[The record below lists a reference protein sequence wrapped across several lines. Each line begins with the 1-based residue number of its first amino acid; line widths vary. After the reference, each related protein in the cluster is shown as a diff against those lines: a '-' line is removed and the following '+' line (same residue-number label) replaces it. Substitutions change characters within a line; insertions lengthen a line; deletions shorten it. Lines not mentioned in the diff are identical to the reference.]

1 VARWFPARHLSLVS
15 NTYVLLEGLVLM
27 ALTGHLSDL
36 SLSEL
41 IEFFCN
47 QRKSGRLKVLYPRGA
62 GYFFLQAG
70 SVVDARIGVLHGID
84 AVYYALTLPNAEFE
98 FSADVEAG
106 SRTINQPWTQVVL
119 EGLRRLDENIAPGVA
134 FPADY
139 VAEADELAGAP
150 VEKVEV
156 SSDDVDKSFSPAF
169 LQFGKESVSRRK
181 PLFIGAIAVAVLAS
195 VAVIGVPAGW
205 YSKKAAPAATENVSQ
220 APAPVSTQAE
230 TPAQPQA
237 TSAEPEPANEDPAAA
252 AAKRQ
257 REKERKA
264 REAAKAAEN
273 PTASSASATEA
284 VKPGAKRVVVTV
296 TYDES
301 GRVTQASGGDA
312 NALRIARQKRF
323 PPGKGGSATVS
334 IPIN

>member
-1 VARWFPARHLSLVS
+1 
-15 NTYVLLEGLVLM
+15 M

-47 QRKSGRLKVLYPRGA
+47 QRKSGRLKVLYPKGA

-84 AVYYALTLPNAEFE
+84 AVYYALTLPNAQFE

-119 EGLRRLDENIAPGVA
+119 EGLRRLDENIAPSVA
-134 FPADY
+134 FPPDY
-139 VAEADELAGAP
+139 VSEPDELEGAA
-150 VEKVEV
+150 VESSPT
-156 SSDDVDKSFSPAF
+156 SSDREKSFAPAF
-169 LQFGKESVSRRK
+169 LSFGKESMNRRK
-181 PLFIGAIAVAVLAS
+181 PLFIGAIAVAVVAS

-205 YSKKAAPAATENVSQ
+205 YSSKKAAAAPTETVTQ
-220 APAPVSTQAE
+220 APAPESSQPA
-230 TPAQPQA
+230 AQPQPSS
-237 TSAEPEPANEDPAAA
+237 TEPEPVAEDAAA
-252 AAKRQ
+252 LAAKRQ

-264 REAAKAAEN
+264 REAKNAEN
-273 PTASSASATEA
+273 PSTVAVAPEV

-323 PPGKGGSATVS
+323 PPGKAGSATVS

>member
-1 VARWFPARHLSLVS
+1 
-15 NTYVLLEGLVLM
+15 M

-47 QRKSGRLKVLYPRGA
+47 QRKSGRLKVLYPKGA
-62 GYFFLQAG
+62 GYFYLQAG

-98 FSADVEAG
+98 FSVDVEAK

-119 EGLRRLDENIAPGVA
+119 EGLRRLDESIAPGVA
-134 FPADY
+134 FPPDF
-139 VAEADELAGAP
+139 VPEPDELDGKSVP
-150 VEKVEV
+150 VETQTEVE
-156 SSDDVDKSFSPAF
+156 KSFSPAF
-169 LQFGKESVSRRK
+169 LSFGKDNGSRRK
-181 PLFIGAIAVAVLAS
+181 PLFIGAIGVAVVAS

-205 YSKKAAPAATENVSQ
+205 YSKKAAPPAPVVSQ
-220 APAPVSTQAE
+220 APAPAPVE
-230 TPAQPQA
+230 TASQPQPTSTEA
-237 TSAEPEPANEDPAAA
+237 TPVAEDPAAA
-252 AAKRQ
+252 ALRKQ

-264 REAAKAAEN
+264 REAKNAEAETAAAAPAVEG
-273 PTASSASATEA
+273 

-323 PPGKGGSATVS
+323 PPGKAGSATVA

>member
-1 VARWFPARHLSLVS
+1 
-15 NTYVLLEGLVLM
+15 M

-47 QRKSGRLKVLYPRGA
+47 QRKSGRLKVLYPKGA

-70 SVVDARIGVLHGID
+70 SVIDARIGVLHGID

-98 FSADVEAG
+98 FSVDVEAK

-139 VAEADELAGAP
+139 VAEPDELAGSDIKTQTSAE
-150 VEKVEV
+150 VEK
-156 SSDDVDKSFSPAF
+156 SFAPAF
-169 LQFGKESVSRRK
+169 LSLGRESGGSRK
-181 PLFIGAIAVAVLAS
+181 PLIIGAIVVAVLGS
-195 VAVIGVPAGW
+195 VAAIGVPAGW
-205 YSKKAAPAATENVSQ
+205 YSKKP
-220 APAPVSTQAE
+220 APAPETVTQAPPPQTTQPE
-230 TPAQPQA
+230 TPAQQPQPTTA
-237 TSAEPEPANEDPAAA
+237 ETSEPATEDPAAL

-264 REAAKAAEN
+264 REAKLAEN
-273 PTASSASATEA
+273 PGA
-284 VKPGAKRVVVTV
+284 VAPAEEPKSNGKRVVVTV

-323 PPGKGGSATVS
+323 PPGKAGSATVS

>member
-1 VARWFPARHLSLVS
+1 
-15 NTYVLLEGLVLM
+15 M

-47 QRKSGRLKVLYPRGA
+47 QRKSGRLKVLYPKGA
-62 GYFFLQAG
+62 GYFYLQAG
-70 SVVDARIGVLHGID
+70 SVVDAHIGMLHGID

-98 FSADVEAG
+98 FSADVEAK

-134 FPADY
+134 FPPDY
-139 VAEADELAGAP
+139 EPEPDELASAP
-150 VEKVEV
+150 VEVEEKAEV
-156 SSDDVDKSFSPAF
+156 ERSFPPAF
-169 LQFGKESVSRRK
+169 LTFGKETVSRRK
-181 PLFIGAIAVAVLAS
+181 PVFIGAIAVAILGS

-205 YSKKAAPAATENVSQ
+205 YSSKKAAAAAPETVTQ
-220 APAPVSTQAE
+220 APAPQSTQAE
-230 TPAQPQA
+230 TAAQPQP
-237 TSAEPEPANEDPAAA
+237 TSAEPEPTGEDAAA
-252 AAKRQ
+252 LAARRKREQ
-257 REKERKA
+257 ERKA
-264 REAAKAAEN
+264 REAAKNAEN
-273 PTASSASATEA
+273 ATAVGSTPAPEA

-323 PPGKGGSATVS
+323 PPGKAGSATVS

>member
-1 VARWFPARHLSLVS
+1 
-15 NTYVLLEGLVLM
+15 M

-47 QRKSGRLKVLYPRGA
+47 QRKSGRLKVLYPQGA
-62 GYFFLQAG
+62 GFFYLQAG
-70 SVVDARIGVLHGID
+70 SVVDAHIGVLHGIE
-84 AVYYALTLPNAEFE
+84 AVYFALTLPNAEFE
-98 FSADVEAG
+98 FSVDVEAK

-134 FPADY
+134 FPADF
-139 VAEADELAGAP
+139 VPEPDELEGKSVSVETQSD
-150 VEKVEV
+150 VEK
-156 SSDDVDKSFSPAF
+156 SFAPAF
-169 LQFGKESVSRRK
+169 LAFGKENGSGRK
-181 PLFIGAIAVAVLAS
+181 PLFIGAIAVAVVAS

-205 YSKKAAPAATENVSQ
+205 YSKKAPAVPAETVSQ
-220 APAPVSTQAE
+220 APAPVSNPAE
-230 TPAQPQA
+230 TSAQPQPS
-237 TSAEPEPANEDPAAA
+237 TAEAAPAAEDPAA

-264 REAAKAAEN
+264 REAKNAEN
-273 PTASSASATEA
+273 ATAVAPAPEG

-323 PPGKGGSATVS
+323 PPGKAGSATVS

>member
-1 VARWFPARHLSLVS
+1 
-15 NTYVLLEGLVLM
+15 M

-47 QRKSGRLKVLYPRGA
+47 QRKSGRLKVLYPQGA
-62 GYFFLQAG
+62 GYFYLQSG

-98 FSADVEAG
+98 FSVDAQAG
-106 SRTINQPWTQVVL
+106 NRTINQPWTQVVL

-134 FPADY
+134 FPTDY
-139 VAEADELAGAP
+139 VHDSDELQPTSKVEETSAE
-150 VEKVEV
+150 VEK
-156 SSDDVDKSFSPAF
+156 SFAPAF
-169 LQFGKESVSRRK
+169 LAFGKESMGGRK
-181 PLFIGAIAVAVLAS
+181 PLFIAAVAVAVLAI
-195 VAVIGVPAGW
+195 VAVIGIPAGW
-205 YSKKAAPAATENVSQ
+205 YSAKKAAPVAATEAANQ
-220 APAPVSTQAE
+220 PAAPQTAQAE
-230 TPAQPQA
+230 TPAQSQPAPTQA
-237 TSAEPEPANEDPAAA
+237 APANEDSAAA
-252 AAKRQ
+252 EALRKQ
-257 REKERKA
+257 REKERRA
-264 REAAKAAEN
+264 REAKAAEN
-273 PTASSASATEA
+273 PSAVASAPAAEQ

-323 PPGKGGSATVS
+323 PAGKAGSATIS

>member
-1 VARWFPARHLSLVS
+1 
-15 NTYVLLEGLVLM
+15 M

-47 QRKSGRLKVLYPRGA
+47 QRKSGRLKVLYPQGA
-62 GYFFLQAG
+62 GYFYLQSG

-98 FSADVEAG
+98 FSADTQTEK
-106 SRTINQPWTQVVL
+106 RTINQPWTQVVL
-119 EGLRRLDENIAPGVA
+119 EGLRRLDENISPGVA
-134 FPADY
+134 FPQEY
-139 VAEADELAGAP
+139 VPEPDELQQTSKADETSDE
-150 VEKVEV
+150 VEK
-156 SSDDVDKSFSPAF
+156 SFAPAF
-169 LQFGKESVSRRK
+169 LALGKDSISRRK
-181 PLFIGAIAVAVLAS
+181 PVFIGAAVVAVLAS

-205 YSKKAAPAATENVSQ
+205 YSTKKTNAATAPTETVAQ
-220 APAPVSTQAE
+220 PAPPQTAQTE
-230 TPAQPQA
+230 TPAQPQPSVEEA
-237 TSAEPEPANEDPAAA
+237 TAATEDPEALAAR
-252 AAKRQ
+252 RQ
-257 REKERKA
+257 REKERRA
-264 REAAKAAEN
+264 REAKAAET
-273 PTASSASATEA
+273 TAAVAPAPAET

-296 TYDES
+296 TYDET

-323 PPGKGGSATVS
+323 PAGKAGSATIS

>member
-1 VARWFPARHLSLVS
+1 
-15 NTYVLLEGLVLM
+15 M

-47 QRKSGRLKVLYPRGA
+47 QRKSGRLKVLYPQGA
-62 GYFFLQAG
+62 GYFYLQAG

-98 FSADVEAG
+98 FSADTQTEK
-106 SRTINQPWTQVVL
+106 RTINQPWTQVVL
-119 EGLRRLDENIAPGVA
+119 EGLRRLDENIAPGIA
-134 FPADY
+134 FPPEY
-139 VAEADELAGAP
+139 VHEPDELQSIGNDPETGAE
-150 VEKVEV
+150 VEK
-156 SSDDVDKSFSPAF
+156 SFAPAF
-169 LQFGKESVSRRK
+169 LNLGKESISRRK
-181 PLFIGAIAVAVLAS
+181 PVFIGAAVVAVLAI

-205 YSKKAAPAATENVSQ
+205 YSTKKAAAGPTEAVNNQ
-220 APAPVSTQAE
+220 PIAPQPVQAE
-230 TPAQPQA
+230 APAQPQPA
-237 TSAEPEPANEDPAAA
+237 TEEAAPVNEDPATL

-257 REKERKA
+257 RERERRA
-264 REAAKAAEN
+264 REANAASEIGRV
-273 PTASSASATEA
+273 ASTPAAPAADSG
-284 VKPGAKRVVVTV
+284 KKRVVVTV
-296 TYDES
+296 TYDET

-323 PPGKGGSATVS
+323 PAGKPGSATIS

>member
-1 VARWFPARHLSLVS
+1 
-15 NTYVLLEGLVLM
+15 M

-47 QRKSGRLKVLYPRGA
+47 QRKSGRLKVLYPQGA

-98 FSADVEAG
+98 FSADMEAG

-119 EGLRRLDENIAPGVA
+119 EGLRRLDENIAPGIA
-134 FPADY
+134 FPPDY
-139 VAEADELAGAP
+139 VHDPDELTGKQA
-150 VEKVEV
+150 EVEV
-156 SSDDVDKSFSPAF
+156 RPETERSFAPAF
-169 LQFGKESVSRRK
+169 LSFGKDSGKSRK
-181 PLFIGAIAVAVLAS
+181 PLFVGAIVVAILAS

-205 YSKKAAPAATENVSQ
+205 YSTKKPAAAPVENVSQ
-220 APAPVSTQAE
+220 APVPASTQAE
-230 TPAQPQA
+230 TPAQPQPSSTEA
-237 TSAEPEPANEDPAAA
+237 QPTAEDPAL

-264 REAAKAAEN
+264 REAKNAEN
-273 PTASSASATEA
+273 PSAVTPVPVETAKSN
-284 VKPGAKRVVVTV
+284 AKRVVVTV

-323 PPGKGGSATVS
+323 PPGKAGSATVA

>member
-1 VARWFPARHLSLVS
+1 
-15 NTYVLLEGLVLM
+15 M

-47 QRKSGRLKVLYPRGA
+47 QRKSGRLKVLYPNGA
-62 GYFFLQAG
+62 GYFYLLAG

-98 FSADVEAG
+98 FSADAEAIN
-106 SRTINQPWTQVVL
+106 RTINQPWTQVVL
-119 EGLRRLDENIAPGVA
+119 EGLRRLDENIAPGIA
-134 FPADY
+134 FPQDY
-139 VAEADELAGAP
+139 VPEPDELADTQVQMDSNSE
-150 VEKVEV
+150 VE
-156 SSDDVDKSFSPAF
+156 KSFSPAF
-169 LQFGKESVSRRK
+169 LSIGKDTVTRRK
-181 PLFIGAIAVAVLAS
+181 PLFIGAIAFAVVAS
-195 VAVIGVPAGW
+195 VAMIGVPAGW
-205 YSKKAAPAATENVSQ
+205 YGTRKAAEASTATMSQTPPPETNQ
-220 APAPVSTQAE
+220 APAEAEPQPSSAQAE
-230 TPAQPQA
+230 STV
-237 TSAEPEPANEDPAAA
+237 EDAAA
-252 AAKRQ
+252 LAARRQ
-257 REKERKA
+257 REKERKL
-264 REAAKAAEN
+264 REAAKNAEN
-273 PTASSASATEA
+273 PAAVATEV

-323 PPGKGGSATVS
+323 PPGKAGSATVS

>member
-1 VARWFPARHLSLVS
+1 
-15 NTYVLLEGLVLM
+15 M

-47 QRKSGRLKVLYPRGA
+47 QRKSGRLKVLYPKGA
-62 GYFFLQAG
+62 GFFFLQAG

-98 FSADVEAG
+98 FSADVEAK

-119 EGLRRLDENIAPGVA
+119 EGLRRLDENIPPGIA
-134 FPADY
+134 FPPDY
-139 VAEADELAGAP
+139 VPDPDELASAP
-150 VEKVEV
+150 VDVELN
-156 SSDDVDKSFSPAF
+156 SDVEKSFSPAF
-169 LQFGKESVSRRK
+169 LSFGKEVGSRRT
-181 PLFIGAIAVAVLAS
+181 PLFVGAIVVAILAS

-205 YSKKAAPAATENVSQ
+205 YSSKKAPAAPAETVNA
-220 APAPVSTQAE
+220 APAPVTPQPE
-230 TPAQPQA
+230 TSAQPQPSSTTSEAPAEDAA
-237 TSAEPEPANEDPAAA
+237 TL
-252 AAKRQ
+252 AKRQ

-264 REAAKAAEN
+264 REAKNAES
-273 PTASSASATEA
+273 PTAAASAPVEA

-323 PPGKGGSATVS
+323 PPGKPGSATIA

>member
-1 VARWFPARHLSLVS
+1 
-15 NTYVLLEGLVLM
+15 M

-47 QRKSGRLKVLYPRGA
+47 QRKSGRLKVLYPKGA
-62 GYFFLQAG
+62 GYFYLQAG

-84 AVYYALTLPNAEFE
+84 AVYYALTLPNAQFE
-98 FSADVEAG
+98 FSVDVEAK

-119 EGLRRLDENIAPGVA
+119 EGLRRLDENIAPAVA
-134 FPADY
+134 FPSDY
-139 VAEADELAGAP
+139 VPEPDELAGKSVQVETQSD
-150 VEKVEV
+150 VEK
-156 SSDDVDKSFSPAF
+156 SFAPAF
-169 LQFGKESVSRRK
+169 LAFGKESGSRRK
-181 PLFIGAIAVAVLAS
+181 PLFIGAVVVAVAAS

-205 YSKKAAPAATENVSQ
+205 YSSKKVAAPVAETASQ
-220 APAPVSTQAE
+220 APAPVSNPAE
-230 TPAQPQA
+230 AASQ
-237 TSAEPEPANEDPAAA
+237 PEPVITEAAPAAEDAATA
-252 AAKRQ
+252 AARKQ

-264 REAAKAAEN
+264 REAKNAENATAASAPAAE
-273 PTASSASATEA
+273 E

-323 PPGKGGSATVS
+323 PPGKAGSATVS

>member
-1 VARWFPARHLSLVS
+1 
-15 NTYVLLEGLVLM
+15 M

-47 QRKSGRLKVLYPRGA
+47 QRKSGRLKVLYPQGA
-62 GYFFLQAG
+62 GYFYLQSG

-98 FSADVEAG
+98 FQVDAQPG
-106 SRTINQPWTQVVL
+106 NRTINQPWTQVVL
-119 EGLRRLDENIAPGVA
+119 EGLRRLDESIAPGTA

-139 VAEADELAGAP
+139 VFEPDELQATANKSETIEE
-150 VEKVEV
+150 VEK
-156 SSDDVDKSFSPAF
+156 SFAPAF
-169 LQFGKESVSRRK
+169 LAMGKESISRRK
-181 PLFIGAIAVAVLAS
+181 PVFIGAAVVAVLAS

-205 YSKKAAPAATENVSQ
+205 YSTKKAAPASETASQ
-220 APAPVSTQAE
+220 
-230 TPAQPQA
+230 PAQPQTA
-237 TSAEPEPANEDPAAA
+237 QTEQPVQAQPAPAESAPANESSDDLAAR
-252 AAKRQ
+252 RQ
-257 REKERKA
+257 REKERRA
-264 REAAKAAEN
+264 REAKAAEN
-273 PTASSASATEA
+273 NGAVATSPAAPAEA
-284 VKPGAKRVVVTV
+284 AKPGAKRVVVTV

-323 PPGKGGSATVS
+323 PAGKAGSATIS